1 MAPLRI
7 LHIASGDAWGGAE
20 RLVALLV
27 EGASGHSELEV
38 AVLLLNDGE
47 LVNRIR
53 AVGASVHIIEE
64 EGRSFLT
71 LCRNVRAF
79 LKGGAVDVIHAHRY
93 KEVALALCAA
103 LTLRRPVVMTVHGLE
118 PWPQMRGG
126 RGLRIW
132 TILVLARI
140 CGVWFVAVSNE
151 IERRLRRRLGRW
163 RIRRIANAMPAVGR
177 VCDYLNLRAESGW
190 SASRSVVG
198 FVGRLEEVKGPDLF
212 LDLVPLCDEDVG
224 FAVIGSGSME
234 ADLRARVTLKGLGD
248 RVVFLGQVPD
258 ATLYLPQLDV
268 LALTSRHEGLPLVL
282 LEAAACEVPVVAFD
296 VGGVRE
302 VLDGSPAA
310 RCVPFGD
317 LHGFAREVRG
327 LLQRGSASEEAAR
340 WANSVRSRFG
350 LAKAIASYLDVYR
363 RATRSIEGSPSGRP
377 AAV

>member
-177 VCDYLNLRAESGW
+177 VCDHLNLRAESGW